1 MMKATMTS
9 RPMWWAVTMFIL
21 SVCYLFPET
30 IFNAELVAVA
40 GGLDSTDEQ
49 LRTVELFGRAV
60 SGIGVTLLLADL
72 LIRGRWL
79 DSKVRAITALCG
91 VAILV
96 WPLVYFGQKWLVDE
110 YIIHP
115 STPQERQQAYYA
127 QVVRSALIRN
137 AVEIDG
143 VPYDPERQ
151 HSAAEMT
158 FLALFSG
165 MVYADEKLMENID
178 QYQEAIIK
186 QYVRKS
192 AYQDFED
199 SYSGYTQLRGQLRQ
213 SFQRYREGSQEY
225 NQSLASIP
233 SRTQKYRTQVEADVK
248 DGWKSYQN
256 GVVSFN
262 KRVESEAQ
270 KVAPKIYDYF
280 KRKNSCRSNGC
291 LQRVN
296 NAYDKQIKSL
306 GLGYIPPKYWL
317 ITETREIGLFE
328 KAVAGVLTAGVSIVA
343 DALDGDNDTITKTYF
358 TNKVAHYQKLLR
370 PKMEPKFAKSSGGYP
385 LGIKTL
391 VEFRGHKNTSAK
403 VRASLQKKGL
413 KLPKSWQISHQSRF
427 KQAVAAKVKAET
439 NAQWKRKMAAQGLD
453 MRPNSSWATFQRS
466 EQIQARIK
474 REVGSEN
481 YVNPMLMDWNNRQF
495 KQKVVDPRVNRE
507 TKRLMRELNAQLPEF
522 ADGGALA
529 EKAKSA
535 LRATVVPPISMA
547 LSLFLVILTAL
558 KLPMKGY
565 VLWKRR
571 RKGDE
576 PESDTEDVGRGARG
590 KVINISVSVLALL
603 LIISLP
609 LTLFK
614 NRYTEQDSAV
624 HYFLNEINT
633 STSPVIGYALNW
645 VINTQPLVQ
654 PAGSALEQTL
664 GFVDGF
670 RRNQAVFDLMDKRV
684 LESEPY
690 TGVLAGQGT
699 AITDISDGS
708 HTYPLRI
715 KANIA
720 KAKVRVMNI
729 GPAYRPGLLL
739 EPGRY
744 DIEVSAPG
752 YRTERRWVK
761 LDKNN
766 TQFEFALSR

>member
-1 MMKATMTS
+1 MAKTTIKS
-9 RPMWWAVTMFIL
+9 RPMWWAVTMFVL

-30 IFNAELVAVA
+30 VFNAELVAVA
-40 GGLDSTDEQ
+40 GGLDSTDES
-49 LRTVELFGRAV
+49 LRTVELFGRTI

-72 LIRGRWL
+72 LIRGRL
-79 DSKVRAITALCG
+79 LESKIRAVIAFCG
-91 VAILV
+91 LAILV

-115 STPQERQQAYYA
+115 STAQERQHAYYA

-143 VPYDPERQ
+143 VPYDPDRQ
-151 HSAAEMT
+151 HSSAEMT

-165 MVYADEKLMENID
+165 MVFADEKLMENID

-192 AYQDFED
+192 AYQDFEE
-199 SYSGYTQLRGQLRQ
+199 SYSSYMELRGQLRQ
-213 SFQRYREGSQEY
+213 SYQHYREGSQEY

-233 SRTQKYRTQVEADVK
+233 SRTQKYRTEVEADIK

-256 GVVSFN
+256 GLVSFN

-280 KRKNSCRSNGC
+280 KRKNNCRSNSC
-291 LQRVN
+291 LQRLN

-343 DALDGDNDTITKTYF
+343 DALDGDNDTITKIYF
-358 TNKVAHYQKLLR
+358 TNEVAHYQKLLR
-370 PKMEPKFAKSSGGYP
+370 PKMELRFVKSSGGYP
-385 LGIKTL
+385 LGIKTM
-391 VEFRGHKNTSAK
+391 VEFRNHKNTSAK

-413 KLPKSWQISHQSRF
+413 KLPKNWQVSHQSRF
-427 KQAVAAKVKAET
+427 KQAVAVKVKAET
-439 NAQWKRKMAAQGLD
+439 NAQWKRKMAEESLD
-453 MRPNSSWATFQRS
+453 MRPNNSWATFQRS
-466 EQIQARIK
+466 AQIQARIK
-474 REVGSEN
+474 QEAGRAN

-495 KQKVVDPRVNRE
+495 KQNVVDPRINRE

-529 EKAKSA
+529 DKAKSA

-547 LSLFLVILTAL
+547 LSLFLVIMTAL

-565 VLWKRR
+565 ALWQGKKSAAKTENETENTDGCKR
-571 RKGDE
+571 
-576 PESDTEDVGRGARG
+576 STL
-590 KVINISVSVLALL
+590 INISVSLLGLL

-624 HYFLNEINT
+624 HYFLSEINA

-654 PAGSALEQTL
+654 PTGSALEQAL
-664 GFVDGF
+664 GFVDSF
-670 RRNQAVFDLMDKRV
+670 SRNQAVFVLMDERV
-684 LESEPY
+684 LESNEKDH
-690 TGVLAGQGT
+690 TIDNRGT
-699 AITDISDGS
+699 SVTDISGGS
-708 HTYPLRI
+708 ASYPLRI
-715 KANIA
+715 RTNVAEA
-720 KAKVRVMNI
+720 KIRVMNI

-739 EPGRY
+739 KPGRY

-752 YRTERRWVK
+752 YRTERRWVNMEERK
-761 LDKNN
+761 
-766 TQFEFALSR
+766 TEFEFALSR